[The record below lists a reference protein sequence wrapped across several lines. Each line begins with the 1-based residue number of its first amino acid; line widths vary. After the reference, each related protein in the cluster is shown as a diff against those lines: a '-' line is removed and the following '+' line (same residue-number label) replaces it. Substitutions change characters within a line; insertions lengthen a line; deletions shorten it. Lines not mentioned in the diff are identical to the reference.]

1 MQVSP
6 IPGVH
11 LALSWRNFADSVDE
25 LFPLS
30 SIGPSSRGSRKPFRE
45 QKQGQN
51 FSRVISK
58 CTENGPESPL
68 FLRRGRMGVPFRGV
82 ERKHLHS
89 FVLCSPQDE
98 ARSSSFTV
106 SRGITDQLYHFGQHT
121 GDQCRTQ
128 CPRWGGLP
136 PFHRRTGGALALPD
150 TTHEALWQP

>member
-51 FSRVISK
+51 FSREISK

-68 FLRRGRMGVPFRGV
+68 FLRRGRMGVPFRGGG
-82 ERKHLHS
+82 EEA
-89 FVLCSPQDE
+89 SPFF
-98 ARSSSFTV
+98 RTV
-106 SRGITDQLYHFGQHT
+106 FST
-121 GDQCRTQ
+121 G
-128 CPRWGGLP
+128 
-136 PFHRRTGGALALPD
+136 
-150 TTHEALWQP
+150 